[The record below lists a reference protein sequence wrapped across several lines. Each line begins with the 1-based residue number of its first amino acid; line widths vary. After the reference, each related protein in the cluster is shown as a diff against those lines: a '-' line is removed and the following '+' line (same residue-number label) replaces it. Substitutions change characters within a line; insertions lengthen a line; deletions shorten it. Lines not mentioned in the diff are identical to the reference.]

1 MTHPGTPRRRQPWV
15 VGVTGASG
23 TPYAARLIR
32 ALLDAGEDVDL
43 VISKAARLTI
53 LDETGHRVRDGR
65 WRDDVA
71 AWIGRD
77 VEGISYW
84 APTDFAAGPSSGS
97 YPTRGMVVAPATTA
111 AVSGIA
117 TGASKDLIQRAADV
131 TLKERRTLVLLVRET
146 PLRAVA
152 LEQMASL
159 AREGATIMP
168 ATPAFY
174 AGAKSVEELV
184 DFMVGRLLDQLGIEH
199 DLFRRWTGSSLDGDG
214 DSDGDGDGGRV

>member
-1 MTHPGTPRRRQPWV
+1 MISGPARGSVRRPWV

-23 TPYAARLIR
+23 TPYAAGLLR

-43 VISKAARLTI
+43 VLSKAARLTI
-53 LDETGHRVRDGR
+53 LDESGHRIRDGR

-71 AWIGRD
+71 AWLGRD
-77 VEGISYW
+77 TVGVQYW

-97 YPTRGMVVAPATTA
+97 YPTRGMVVVPATTA

-117 TGASKDLIQRAADV
+117 VGASKDLIQRAGDV
-131 TLKERRTLVLLVRET
+131 TLKERRPLVLVVRET

-152 LEQMASL
+152 LEQMAAL

-174 AGAKSVEELV
+174 AGASSVDDLV
-184 DFMVGRLLDQLGIEH
+184 DFMVGRVLDQISVPH
-199 DLFRRWTGSSLDGDG
+199 DLFRRWTGKPV
-214 DSDGDGDGGRV
+214 SDAEVVPHG

>member
-1 MTHPGTPRRRQPWV
+1 MTEPGRPRRPWV

-23 TPYAARLIR
+23 TPYAARLVR
-32 ALLDAGEDVDL
+32 ALLDVGDPVDL
-43 VISKAARLTI
+43 VLSKASRLTI
-53 LDETGHRVRDGR
+53 LDETGQRIRDGR
-65 WRDDVA
+65 WREDVS

-77 VEGISYW
+77 VDGVAYW

-131 TLKERRTLVLLVRET
+131 TLKERRPLVLLVRET

-152 LEQMASL
+152 LEQLASL
-159 AREGATIMP
+159 SREGATIMP

-174 AGAKSVEELV
+174 AGAKSVDDLV
-184 DFMVGRLLDQLGIEH
+184 DFMVGRLLDQLGVEH
-199 DLFRRWTGSSLDGDG
+199 DLFRRWKGTPVDD
-214 DSDGDGDGGRV
+214 DEHRF

>member
-1 MTHPGTPRRRQPWV
+1 V

-23 TPYAARLIR
+23 TPYAARLLR
-32 ALLDAGEDVDL
+32 ALLDAGEPVDL
-43 VISKAARLTI
+43 VLSKASRLTI
-53 LDETGHRVRDGR
+53 LDETGHPVRDGR
-65 WRDDVA
+65 WQEDVRD
-71 AWIGRD
+71 WIGRD
-77 VEGISYW
+77 VGGIRYW
-84 APTDFAAGPSSGS
+84 APGDFAAGPSSGS

-117 TGASKDLIQRAADV
+117 VGASKDLIQRAADV
-131 TLKERRTLVLLVRET
+131 TLKERRPLVLLVRET

-174 AGAKSVEELV
+174 AGATSVGDLV
-184 DFMVGRLLDQLGIEH
+184 DFVVGRVLDQLGVGH
-199 DLFRRWTGSSLDGDG
+199 VLFRRWTGQVES
-214 DSDGDGDGGRV
+214 